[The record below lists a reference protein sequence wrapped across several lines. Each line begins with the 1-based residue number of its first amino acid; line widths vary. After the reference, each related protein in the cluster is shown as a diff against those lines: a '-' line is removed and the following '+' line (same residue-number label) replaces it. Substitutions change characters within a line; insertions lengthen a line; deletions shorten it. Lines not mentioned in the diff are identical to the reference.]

1 MADEC
6 VAKKLRTNPDG
17 ACSEEAPASA
27 SNETSSGC
35 ESLSGFQIKRIL
47 MENCESKLIVV
58 EGSFERNSSQ
68 NTVVVLEKSHFLESE
83 VRSMLA
89 TGSKIETQFR
99 NDIYASLTCYP
110 PSELNGIKVTLIH
123 PATEKHVD
131 KYTTKQRH
139 LVEESREA
147 YEEITL
153 PHINGSCFSIDWVF
167 NILDGRKEADRIIFN
182 DPDLETGF
190 VLLPDMKWDCK
201 TTTNLYL
208 VAIVRKRGIKS
219 LRDIRAEHLPLLENI
234 MKKGCVAIE
243 EKYGVQKSE
252 LRVYLHY
259 QPSYYHLHIHFTSL
273 QFTPAGCSAERA
285 HLLQSVMRNVR
296 SSTNYYRDA
305 VLDFVFFEGD
315 SLLAKHIEN
324 FKLGKARVET

>member
-1 MADEC
+1 MGRSVSQLLRQLFFVRPAAGAGLNPELKIPCHWSTSTVVGCQVTADGVMADEC

-153 PHINGSCFSIDWVF
+153 PHINGSCFSIDVNRTQVYCSCVCADFPSFFFHYSGFSTSWMV
-167 NILDGRKEADRIIFN
+167 GRKQI
-182 DPDLETGF
+182 
-190 VLLPDMKWDCK
+190 V
-201 TTTNLYL
+201 LYL
-208 VAIVRKRGIKS
+208 MTQIWKQA
-219 LRDIRAEHLPLLENI
+219 LFYCL
-234 MKKGCVAIE
+234 
-243 EKYGVQKSE
+243 
-252 LRVYLHY
+252 
-259 QPSYYHLHIHFTSL
+259 T
-273 QFTPAGCSAERA
+273 
-285 HLLQSVMRNVR
+285 
-296 SSTNYYRDA
+296 
-305 VLDFVFFEGD
+305 
-315 SLLAKHIEN
+315 
-324 FKLGKARVET
+324 